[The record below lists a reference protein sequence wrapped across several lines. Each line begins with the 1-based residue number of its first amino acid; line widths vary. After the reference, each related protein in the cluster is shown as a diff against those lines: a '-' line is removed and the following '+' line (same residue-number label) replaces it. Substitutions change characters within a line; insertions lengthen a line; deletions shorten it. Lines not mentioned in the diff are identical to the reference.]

1 MYCKFLETNLSIT
14 NISPKKVCNFT
25 SWDYLLLILLIYI
38 MQITHKFVF
47 YRKQCTMF
55 WYGSEPYI
63 YTSMGSFIV
72 SSRIY
77 ITMSVCASLSFRLTV
92 PLEGQKSRTLA
103 SLGSACQVKVT
114 SPRNPT
120 LRLTLS
126 LTVVLCPYSS

>member
-1 MYCKFLETNLSIT
+1 MYCKFLETYLSIT

-38 MQITHKFVF
+38 MQITQKFVF
-47 YRKQCTMF
+47 YRKQCTLV
-55 WYGSEPYI
+55 SLI
-63 YTSMGSFIV
+63 YTSIGSFIV

-77 ITMSVCASLSFRLTV
+77 TTMSVCASLSFRLTV

>member
-47 YRKQCTMF
+47 YRKQCTLV
-55 WYGSEPYI
+55 SLI
-63 YTSMGSFIV
+63 YTSIGSFIV

-77 ITMSVCASLSFRLTV
+77 TTMSVCASLSFRLTV

>member
-1 MYCKFLETNLSIT
+1 MYCKFLVTNLSIT

-47 YRKQCTMF
+47 YRKQCTLV
-55 WYGSEPYI
+55 SLI
-63 YTSMGSFIV
+63 YTSIGSFIV

-77 ITMSVCASLSFRLTV
+77 TTMSVCASLSFRLTV

-120 LRLTLS
+120 LRLTLN

>member
-1 MYCKFLETNLSIT
+1 MYCKFLVTNLSIT

-47 YRKQCTMF
+47 YRKQCTLV
-55 WYGSEPYI
+55 SLI
-63 YTSMGSFIV
+63 YTSIGSFIV

-77 ITMSVCASLSFRLTV
+77 TTMSVCASLSFRLTV

>member
-1 MYCKFLETNLSIT
+1 MYCKFLVTNLSIT

-38 MQITHKFVF
+38 MQITHKYVF
-47 YRKQCTMF
+47 YRKQCTLV
-55 WYGSEPYI
+55 SLI

-77 ITMSVCASLSFRLTV
+77 TTMSVCASLSFRLTV

>member
-1 MYCKFLETNLSIT
+1 MYCKFLVTNLSIT

-38 MQITHKFVF
+38 MQITHKFVL
-47 YRKQCTMF
+47 YRKQCTLV
-55 WYGSEPYI
+55 SLI

-77 ITMSVCASLSFRLTV
+77 TTMSVCASLSFRLTV

>member
-1 MYCKFLETNLSIT
+1 MYCKFLETYLSIT

-47 YRKQCTMF
+47 YRKQCTLV
-55 WYGSEPYI
+55 SLI

-77 ITMSVCASLSFRLTV
+77 TTMSVCASLSFRLTV

>member
-1 MYCKFLETNLSIT
+1 MEHHICIT
-14 NISPKKVCNFT
+14 KKVCNFT
-25 SWDYLLLILLIYI
+25 RLSKADILNLHHAIKI
-38 MQITHKFVF
+38 HVLSLQKKKGNA
-47 YRKQCTMF
+47 RKQCVLV
-55 WYGSEPYI
+55 SL

-77 ITMSVCASLSFRLTV
+77 TTMSVCASLSFRLIV

-120 LRLTLS
+120 LRLTLN
-126 LTVVLCPYSS
+126 LTVVFCPYSS